1 MKNKGFW
8 ALLSVL
14 CVVGGV
20 WLAASYAHTLRWIE
34 GNSLFLANK
43 AYVQTVL
50 SHPAGITQIATNFL
64 YQFYVVPAGGALC
77 FWLFVA
83 ADAGLLALLLRHQSG
98 VRAEWPALLLLPI
111 ATICWLPDV
120 GFALQTFFF
129 LLLLLLTVSPS
140 RPWLAACATVAT
152 VCVGYVLLPLLPLF
166 LLIVLVALSEWLGRR
181 RRLVWAGC
189 VVAVVVSALLPQA
202 WSHAV
207 AFVPLA
213 QRPVQTLSGAW
224 PLPLWAGPALT
235 AAVLIVGRY
244 AERLKSLLLAGV
256 GVVALGAAMGFVSA
270 NKNLKIDEHY
280 YRLSDLAD
288 ENRWSDLKDDI
299 DFEQIRTN
307 PMECAYAMLA
317 EAAMG
322 TLWDHLFTYPI
333 NSPEAFLF
341 RHESA
346 PFYLNFNRQFYAT
359 LGVPDEALHMA
370 FEQGVQ
376 TDNGLCLKSLRQ
388 MTDYA
393 LDGGDLPLARKY
405 MHLLGYTTLHGA
417 WLKARQSRLEALC
430 HQGVRPYPD
439 RTDTFVGGYPFNS
452 EMVRLCQADSGN
464 LQPYN
469 YLLAGLLLDKEL
481 DKFALMLRYMPLY
494 QSTPLP
500 LSFAQ
505 AAAMLVTQQPELRSA
520 CTYAPEV
527 DEQFANFYRDMQ
539 AKADM
544 NRYQGTFWYY
554 FFFIEKAAALQGS
567 E

>member
-8 ALLSVL
+8 ALLVVL
-14 CVVGGV
+14 CVIGGV
-20 WLAASYAHTLRWIE
+20 WLAASYAHTLQWIE
-34 GNSLFLANK
+34 GNSLFLADK

-50 SHPAGITQIATNFL
+50 SHPAGVAQLVTNFL

-83 ADAGLLALLLRHQSG
+83 VDAGLLALLLRQQNG
-98 VRAEWPALLLLPI
+98 TRAEWLALLLLPV

-120 GFALQTFFF
+120 GFALQAFFF
-129 LLLLLLTVSPS
+129 LLLLLLPVSLS
-140 RPWLAACATVAT
+140 RPWPAACATVAAA
-152 VCVGYVLLPLLPLF
+152 CVGYVLLPLLPLF
-166 LLIVLVALSEWLGRR
+166 LLIVLVALCEWLGRR
-181 RRLVWAGC
+181 RRAVWVGC
-189 VVAVVVSALLPQA
+189 AVAMVVPALLPQI
-202 WSHAV
+202 WSQAV

-213 QRPVQTLSGAW
+213 QRPVQTLAGTW
-224 PLPLWAGPALT
+224 PLPLWAAPALI
-235 AAVLIVGRY
+235 AAVLVAGRY
-244 AERLKSLLLAGV
+244 AERLKPLLLAAV
-256 GVVALGAAMGFVSA
+256 GVVVFGVAVGVVSA
-270 NKNLKIDEHY
+270 NKNLKTDEHCY
-280 YRLSDLAD
+280 LLSDLAD
-288 ENRWSDLKDDI
+288 EEQWSDLKDNI
-299 DFEQIRTN
+299 DFEQIPSN
-307 PMECAYAMLA
+307 PVECAYAMLS

-405 MHLLGYTTLHGA
+405 MHLLSYTTLHGS
-417 WLKARQSRLEALC
+417 WLKARQSRLDALSR
-430 HQGVRPYPD
+430 QGVHPYPD

-452 EMVRLCQADSGN
+452 EMVRLCQADSGD
-464 LQPYN
+464 LRPYN
-469 YLLAGLLLDKEL
+469 YLLAGLLLEKEL
-481 DKFALMLRYMPLY
+481 DKFALMLSYMPLY
-494 QSTPLP
+494 QSKPLP

-505 AAAMLVTQQPELRSA
+505 AVAMLATQRPQLRNV

-544 NRYQGTFWYY
+544 SRYQGTFWYY
-554 FFFIEKAAALQGS
+554 FFFVEKASAPQGA